1 MGRLFVAGAAGRAPG
16 ARCPALLS
24 RFGMPLFASSASRV
38 PRPLAGHDD
47 AALVRA
53 LGEGSA
59 AAFAEIYERYWYDLY
74 DAAYRKL
81 GAAEPAEEVAH
92 DVLAALWQRR
102 GQVAI
107 EHLKGYLLGAARYRI
122 IDALRVRLAHA
133 GYLSHQRA
141 QPPAADHGTEDALAA
156 NDLSAALLAG
166 LRQLPAHTQAV
177 FRLSRLEHRSVPEIA
192 SRLNLAPKTVEYH
205 LTRAL
210 KLLRVSLRDFVLL
223 ALVWLW

>member
-1 MGRLFVAGAAGRAPG
+1 
-16 ARCPALLS
+16 
-24 RFGMPLFASSASRV
+24 MPLFASSAARP

-47 AALVRA
+47 AALVQA

-59 AAFAEIYERYWYDLY
+59 AAFAEIYERYWYTLY
-74 DAAYRKL
+74 EAAYRKL
-81 GAAEPAEEVAH
+81 GAAEPAEEVVH

-102 GQVAI
+102 QQVAI
-107 EHLKGYLLGAARYRI
+107 EHLKSYLLGAARYRI
-122 IDALRVRLAHA
+122 IDALRARMAHTS
-133 GYLSHQRA
+133 YLDHQRA
-141 QPPAADHGTEDALAA
+141 HQIASDHGTENALAA

-177 FRLSRLEHRSVPEIA
+177 FRLSRFEHRTVPEIA
-192 SRLNLAPKTVEYH
+192 SRLNLSPKTVEYH

-223 ALVWLW
+223 ALLWLW

>member
-1 MGRLFVAGAAGRAPG
+1 
-16 ARCPALLS
+16 
-24 RFGMPLFASSASRV
+24 MPLFASSAPRV

-53 LGEGSA
+53 LGAGSE
-59 AAFAEIYERYWYDLY
+59 AAFAEIYERYWYELY
-74 DAAYRKL
+74 VVAYRKL
-81 GAAEPAEEVAH
+81 GAPELAEEVVH

-102 GQVAI
+102 AQLAI
-107 EHLKGYLLGAARYRI
+107 DYLKAYLLGAARYRI
-122 IDALRVRLAHA
+122 IDALRARLAHA
-133 GYLSHQRA
+133 GYLDQQRPRQA
-141 QPPAADHGTEDALAA
+141 AADHGTEDALAA
-156 NDLSAALLAG
+156 SDLSAALLAG

-177 FRLSRLEHRSVPEIA
+177 FRLSRFEHRSVPEIA
-192 SRLNLAPKTVEYH
+192 SRLRLSPKTVEYH